1 MYLPPWRVDLV
12 IRAGVSSPLAAK
24 AIATSV
30 SKALEAARAPQP
42 GSVTVVLTDDAELTE
57 LNNAHMGI
65 DGPTDVLSFPM
76 IEPEAFPSAARPER
90 GRRRAHIG
98 DIAISVE
105 RAVEQADQGRGGQT
119 GDIRWSAANEIRL
132 LVTHG
137 TLHLCGW
144 DHAEPG
150 DEAAMRAK
158 ERELLEAGR
167 P

>member
-12 IRAGVSSPLAAK
+12 IRAGVSSPLAAR
-24 AIATSV
+24 AIAVSV

-57 LNNAHMGI
+57 LNNAHMGV

-76 IEPEAFPSAARPER
+76 IEPTEFPSTRSES
-90 GRRRAHIG
+90 GGRRAHIG

-105 RAVEQADQGRGGQT
+105 RAVEQAEQGRGGQT
-119 GDIRWSAANEIRL
+119 GDIRWSAADEIRL

-150 DEAAMRAK
+150 DQAAMRAK